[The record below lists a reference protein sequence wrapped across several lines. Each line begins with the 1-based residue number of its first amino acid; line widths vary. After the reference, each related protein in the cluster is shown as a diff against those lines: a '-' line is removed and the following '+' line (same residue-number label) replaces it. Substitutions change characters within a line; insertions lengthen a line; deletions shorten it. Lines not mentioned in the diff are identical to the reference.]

1 MVATEERRAPPA
13 PVVPAVPEVA
23 EVAEVCV
30 DWQLCPTLIV
40 EPQPPKVLTDPSP
53 AV

>member
-1 MVATEERRAPPA
+1 MVDTEERRVPPA
-13 PVVPAVPEVA
+13 PVVPAVP

-40 EPQPPKVLTDPSP
+40 EPPPAKT
-53 AV
+53 

>member
-1 MVATEERRAPPA
+1 MVATEERRGPAA
-13 PVVPAVPEVA
+13 PVVPAVP

-40 EPQPPKVLTDPSP
+40 EPQPPKT
-53 AV
+53 